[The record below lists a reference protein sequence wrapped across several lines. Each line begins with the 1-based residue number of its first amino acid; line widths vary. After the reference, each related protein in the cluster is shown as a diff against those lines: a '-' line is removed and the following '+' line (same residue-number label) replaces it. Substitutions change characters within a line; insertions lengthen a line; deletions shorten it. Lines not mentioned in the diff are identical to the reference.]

1 MAWIIHDPLTHFIAQ
16 IAAITVTTRLIGL
29 LLKLIGQPFVI
40 AEMIGG
46 ILLGPSLLG
55 WVAPDVSHV
64 LFAPDSL
71 NALKLVG
78 QLGLV
83 FFMFLIGL
91 QLELSHQ
98 PKNRWTSIVIAQS
111 GMVAPFLCGCALAY
125 WMYPHYAATTTPRI
139 AFILFIGTAMSVTAF
154 PVLARIL
161 SERNLLGSRLGM
173 IVIACAAIDDI
184 SAWCLLAFVVAVARS
199 SSLASAALTTG
210 CTLGFIAL
218 MVGVVRPLLAR
229 WGKRQSGESLTQ
241 NAIAL
246 VIVLVL
252 VSSWTTELIGIH
264 ALFGGFLLGVIVPR
278 TNNLAAGLARRFE
291 DVIVVV
297 FLPLFFAYSGLRTQI
312 GLLGGASDW
321 AICGL
326 IIFAACAGKLGGCSI
341 AARLTGSS
349 WRDAGSI
356 GILMNT
362 RGLME
367 LVVLNIGYD
376 LGIISPVVFSMMVLM
391 ALVTTLAAVPLLR
404 LVQPRSH

>member
-1 MAWIIHDPLTHFIAQ
+1 MTWLIHDPLTHFIAQ
-16 IAAITVTTRLIGL
+16 IAAITVTTRLIGM

-55 WVAPDVSHV
+55 WLAPGVSHA

-71 NALKLVG
+71 STLKLVG

-125 WMYPHYAATTTPRI
+125 WMYPHYAAATTPRL
-139 AFILFIGTAMSVTAF
+139 AFVLFLGTAMSVTAF

-199 SSLASAALTTG
+199 SSLASAALTAG
-210 CTLGFIAL
+210 CALAFIAL
-218 MVGVVRPLLAR
+218 MVGIMRPLLAR
-229 WGKRQSGESLTQ
+229 WGKRQSRESLTQ

-264 ALFGGFLLGVIVPR
+264 ALFGGFLLGVIFPR
-278 TNNLAAGLARRFE
+278 ENGLAQALARRFE

-312 GLLGGASDW
+312 GLLGCGTDW
-321 AICGL
+321 AICAL
-326 IIFAACAGKLGGCSI
+326 IIFAACAGKLGGCTI

-349 WRDAGSI
+349 WRDAGAI

-391 ALVTTLAAVPLLR
+391 ALVTTLAAMPLLGI
-404 LVQPRSH
+404 VQPRSP